1 MRFPLFPPAA
11 SDVARQTDYL
21 FWGLTALSGLVLLLT
36 VLAIGFFILKYR
48 RGRPA
53 DRRPQHLPELKME
66 IAWTVIPALLMMG
79 FFVWGAER
87 YFDVERVPPNAMEI
101 DVVGKQWMWKIQ
113 HPGGQ
118 REIDELHVPVG
129 RVVKLMMTS
138 QDVIHSFFL
147 PAFRIK
153 QDVVPGRYTTEW
165 LESTKVGRYRLY
177 CSEYCGTDHSR
188 MVGWVDVMDPAEY
201 EEWLV
206 RGQGAG
212 TTMAQAGEK
221 LYRELGCS
229 GCHSGSSVIKAPPLE
244 GVFNRPV
251 PLQDGTVTVAD
262 EAYIRDSILFPNKQ
276 ITAGYE
282 PRMPSFQ
289 RRLAEEDI
297 MQLIAYIK
305 SLSSASPQPGR
316 AAKEDR

>member
-11 SDVARQTDYL
+11 SQVAQQTDYL
-21 FWGLTALSGLVLLLT
+21 FWSLTALSTVMLLGIMLT
-36 VLAIGFFILKYR
+36 IGFFILKYR
-48 RGRPA
+48 RGRSA
-53 DRRPQHLPELKME
+53 DRRPARLPELKIE
-66 IAWTVIPALLMMG
+66 IAWMVLPAILMMG
-79 FFVWGAER
+79 FFAWGAER
-87 YFDVERVPPNAMEI
+87 YFVVERVPPNAMEI

-118 REIDELHVPVG
+118 REINELHVPAG
-129 RVVKLMMTS
+129 RVVKLMMAS

-165 LESTKVGRYRLY
+165 LQASKPGRYRLF

-188 MVGWVDVMDPAEY
+188 MTGWVTVMAPAEF
-201 EEWLV
+201 EKWLV
-206 RGQGAG
+206 GGQAAG
-212 TTMAQAGEK
+212 TMAQAGEK

-244 GVFNRPV
+244 GLFNKPV
-251 PLQDGTVTVAD
+251 PLQDGTITTGD
-262 EAYIRDSILFPNKQ
+262 EAYIRDSIIFPNKQ

-282 PRMPSFQ
+282 PKMPSFQ
-289 RRLAEEDI
+289 GRLAEEEI

-305 SLSSASPQPGR
+305 SISTASPPPR
-316 AAKEDR
+316 SPAKEGQ